1 MDLIAKTF
9 RLDPKVADELERTS
23 KREERTMTAI
33 VERALRDY
41 FSRAKTARAED
52 RAQSDQVEPAAA

>member
-1 MDLIAKTF
+1 MDLTPKTF
-9 RLDPKVADELERTS
+9 RLDSKVADELERTA

-41 FSRAKTARAED
+41 FSRAKISRSADNAS
-52 RAQSDQVEPAAA
+52 ADQPTPQAA